1 MGLDIEEDIGDL
13 LADWIDVVEE
23 LVEFVFGQV
32 LLVYIFEI

>member
-23 LVEFVFGQV
+23 LVEFVFG
-32 LLVYIFEI
+32 